1 MVCTIL
7 FGHLL
12 PANVQA
18 QNARKIEK
26 KADASFKMKDYYTA
40 AKLYASL
47 LYDSASLDE
56 VAPLYPYQSSNQK
69 AFSKAKSSQQPYV
82 LYQLAE
88 SYRLGYH
95 YKEALKPYEQ
105 YIATKDTRFPLAS
118 LWYGTCL
125 NANNQPEKA
134 ATVFKD
140 FLKKYQPQDAYAQM
154 AKVGLANTDFVI
166 ANRVLPPKAVV
177 TKDQEPAIGRWFHF
191 CIGQDQ

>member
-69 AFSKAKSSQQPYV
+69 AFPKPNHRSSLMYCTSWRNLTGWV
-82 LYQLAE
+82 
-88 SYRLGYH
+88 
-95 YKEALKPYEQ
+95 
-105 YIATKDTRFPLAS
+105 III
-118 LWYGTCL
+118 
-125 NANNQPEKA
+125 
-134 ATVFKD
+134 
-140 FLKKYQPQDAYAQM
+140 KK
-154 AKVGLANTDFVI
+154 L
-166 ANRVLPPKAVV
+166 
-177 TKDQEPAIGRWFHF
+177 
-191 CIGQDQ
+191 